1 MSRLRTLTAAV
12 ATAVI
17 ATAGVSVATAGPPTT
32 PNTASADIQPDASY
46 GDPVGSNTA
55 YSTGSVV
62 SYNGITYLCIQG
74 HTSQTGWEPS
84 NVPALWGKV

>member
-46 GDPVGSNTA
+46 GDPVGSQHGVLDRLSGVLQRHHLLVHPGPHVA
-55 YSTGSVV
+55 DR
-62 SYNGITYLCIQG
+62 LR
-74 HTSQTGWEPS
+74 
-84 NVPALWGKV
+84 AA